1 MTSLTLFQLR
11 APAGLWNTG
20 LWHCPRRLR
29 TLSPFLLQSVASWS
43 LIHPSPLSSV
53 SCHTLTDE
61 LRREQGSL
69 SSVSQGEN
77 PQEIGEISGG
87 IVEPRNRL
95 QTHNDASI
103 ASGIMR
109 DWAGFCLLW
118 VVIVDQLSGGKEM
131 ERQKDSAL
139 AKWEL

>member
-1 MTSLTLFQLR
+1 M
-11 APAGLWNTG
+11 
-20 LWHCPRRLR
+20 
-29 TLSPFLLQSVASWS
+29 
-43 LIHPSPLSSV
+43 
-53 SCHTLTDE
+53 
-61 LRREQGSL
+61 
-69 SSVSQGEN
+69 
-77 PQEIGEISGG
+77 
-87 IVEPRNRL
+87 EPRNRL